1 MAYHERA
8 LVLMAY
14 KTEPTLVST
23 LLALMS
29 GVVFSVVIWFAL
41 SRVFNMDSSLAAALG
56 VIVGGIEY
64 FVLRYILSQNYYPDR
79 EAE

>member
-29 GVVFSVVIWFAL
+29 GVVFSVVIWFVL
-41 SRVFNMDSSLAAALG
+41 SRVFNMDYSLAAALG

>member
-1 MAYHERA
+1 
-8 LVLMAY
+8 MAY

-41 SRVFNMDSSLAAALG
+41 SRVFNMDSSLATALG